1 MNYKII
7 ITVIISLVISTL
19 LVFIVPKEETLT
31 PKSVYRV
38 YLAGKSVGLIEDKD
52 SLDAYIDNE
61 QQTLKEKYKAD
72 KVYAPEDLEIVKD
85 VTYNENISTTSEIY
99 NKIKDI
105 EPFTIKGYEITIEGI
120 DTTNEQGEEVKGKD
134 QTIYV
139 LDKNVF
145 EEAMDNTIRS
155 FVDSDS
161 YDKYL
166 NNEQKEIESGD
177 TGTIIENIYIEN
189 KVTVKETNIPS
200 DKTIYENVDDLSKYL
215 LFGTLDEQQKYTVQN
230 GDTISDVAFNN
241 KLSNEE
247 FLIANP
253 EFTDA
258 NNLLYE
264 GQQVTISIIKPQF
277 RLIEV
282 DHQVTTQDIPYET
295 ETKNDNTKYSDY
307 EETIQE
313 GVNGSQLVT
322 SKVEKVNGQ
331 VENAVIDNSATKV
344 LKEPIKKIVVK
355 GTKQRHGS
363 SGGVNSGL
371 SSNSKVEGSWLWP
384 TRTPY
389 YISSPYSYR
398 WGTLHDGMDIAGA
411 GFGSPIYA
419 SNNGIV
425 VASSYKWDNGEYIVI
440 NHNNGY
446 YTIYAHLAERYV
458 SVGQEVSQGE
468 TIGAMGQTGFA
479 TGVHLHFGLWR
490 GFPYSSGSSSMN
502 PMSLF

>member
-1 MNYKII
+1 MNIKTI
-7 ITVIISLVISTL
+7 ITIIVALIISLIII
-19 LVFIVPKEETLT
+19 FITPIEETIT
-31 PKSVYRV
+31 PKNVYRV
-38 YLAGKSVGLIEDKD
+38 YLAGKSVGLIDDKD
-52 SLDAYIDNE
+52 SLDEYIDKE
-61 QQTLKEKYKAD
+61 QQTLKDKYNAD
-72 KVYAPEDLEIVKD
+72 KVYAPEDLEVVKD
-85 VTYNENISTTSEIY
+85 VTYNENISTTEEIY

-105 EPFTIKGYEITIEGI
+105 EPFTIKGYAITIAGL
-120 DTTNEQGEEVKGKD
+120 DSTNEQGETIKGKD

-139 LDKNVF
+139 LDKKVF

-166 NNEQKEIESGD
+166 NNDQKEIESGK
-177 TGTIIENIYIEN
+177 TGTVIENIYIEN
-189 KVTVKETNIPS
+189 KVTIKETNIPS
-200 DKTIYENVDDLSKYL
+200 DETIYENVDDLSKYL
-215 LFGTLDEQQKYTVQN
+215 LFGTLDEQQKYIVQA

-264 GQQVTISIIKPQF
+264 GQNVTISIIKPQF
-277 RLIEV
+277 RLVEI
-282 DHQVTTQDIPYET
+282 DHQVSTQDIPYET
-295 ETKNDNTKYSDY
+295 ETRYDNTKYNTY

-313 GVNGSQLVT
+313 GQVGSQLVT

-331 VENAVIDNSATKV
+331 VESAVIDNNATQV
-344 LKEPIKKIVVK
+344 LKEPVKRIIVK
-355 GTKQRHGS
+355 GTKQRGG

-371 SSNSKVEGSWLWP
+371 SSNTKIEGYWLWP

-389 YISSPYSYR
+389 YISSPYAYR
-398 WGTLHDGMDIAGA
+398 WGTLHDGLDIAGA

-458 SVGQEVSQGE
+458 SVGQEVSQGD

-490 GFPYSSGSSSMN
+490 GFPYSRGSSSMN

>member
-1 MNYKII
+1 MNLKTILT
-7 ITVIISLVISTL
+7 ITIALMISLVIL
-19 LVFIVPKEETLT
+19 FITPKEETLT
-31 PKSVYRV
+31 PKNVYRV
-38 YLAGKSVGLIEDKD
+38 YLAGKSVGLINDKD
-52 SLDAYIDNE
+52 SLDEYIDKE
-61 QQTLKEKYKAD
+61 QQTLKDKYKAD

-85 VTYNENISTTSEIY
+85 ITFKENISTTEEIY

-105 EPFTIKGYEITIEGI
+105 EPFTIKGYEITIEGL
-120 DTTNEQGEEVKGKD
+120 DTTNEQGEEIKGKD

-139 LDKNVF
+139 LDKAVF
-145 EEAMDNTIRS
+145 EESMANTIRS
-155 FVDSDS
+155 FVDSDN

-189 KVTVKETNIPS
+189 KITIKETNIPS
-200 DKTIYENVDDLSKYL
+200 DETIYESVDDLSKYL
-215 LFGTLDEQQKYTVQN
+215 LFGTLDEQQKYTVQR
-230 GDTISDVAFNN
+230 GDTISDVSFNN

-264 GQQVTISIIKPQF
+264 GQNVTISIIKPQF
-277 RLIEV
+277 RLVEI

-295 ETKNDNTKYSDY
+295 ETRYDNSKYTNY

-313 GVNGSQLVT
+313 GVVGSQLVT

-331 VENAVIDNSATKV
+331 VENAVIDNTATKV
-344 LKEPIKKIVVK
+344 LKEPIKRIIVK
-355 GTKQRHGS
+355 GTKQAGG

-371 SSNSKVEGSWLWP
+371 SSNSKVEGYWLWP

-411 GFGSPIYA
+411 GYGSPIYA

-425 VASSYKWDNGEYIVI
+425 VASSYKWDNGQYIVI

-446 YTIYAHLAERYV
+446 YTMYAHLAERYV
-458 SVGQEVSQGE
+458 SVGQEVTQGQ
-468 TIGAMGQTGFA
+468 TIGSMGQSGFA

-490 GFPYSSGSSSMN
+490 GFPYSRGSSSMN

>member
-1 MNYKII
+1 MNKKVI
-7 ITVIISLVISTL
+7 ITIFVAILISAI
-19 LVFIVPKEETLT
+19 LVFFIPKDENLE
-31 PKSVYRV
+31 PKVVYRV

-52 SLDAYIDNE
+52 DLDAYIDNE
-61 QQTLKEKYKAD
+61 QQTLKEKYNAD

-85 VTYNENISTTSEIY
+85 ITYDEEISTTEEIY

-120 DTTNEQGEEVKGKD
+120 DTTDSNGDTVEGED

-139 LDKNVF
+139 LDEEVF

-166 NNEQKEIESGD
+166 NNEQSEIESGD

-189 KVTVKETNIPS
+189 KITIKETNIPS
-200 DKTIYENVDDLSKYL
+200 DETIYESVEDLSKYL
-215 LFGTLDEQQKYTVQN
+215 LFGTLEDQQKYTVQS

-253 EFTDA
+253 EFTDE

-264 GQQVTISIIKPQF
+264 GQSVTISIIQPQF
-277 RLIEV
+277 NLVEI
-282 DHQVTTQDIPYET
+282 DHQVTIQEIPYET
-295 ETKNDNTKYSDY
+295 ETQYDNTQYSTY
-307 EETIQE
+307 EEVIQE

-331 VENAVIDNSATKV
+331 VESAVIDNSATQV
-344 LKEPIKKIVVK
+344 IEEPVKQIIVK
-355 GTKQRHGS
+355 GTKQTGS
-363 SGGVNSGL
+363 GSVDSSLSGSTT
-371 SSNSKVEGSWLWP
+371 VEGYWLWP
-384 TRTPY
+384 TITTY
-389 YISSPYSYR
+389 YISSSYGYR
-398 WGTLHDGMDIAGA
+398 SGTLHDGMDIAGS
-411 GFGSPIYA
+411 GYGSPIYA

-425 VASSYKWDNGEYIVI
+425 VASTYKYDNGEYIVI

-446 YTIYAHLAERYV
+446 YTMYAHLAERYV
-458 SVGQEVSQGE
+458 SVGQEVSMGD
-468 TIGAMGQTGFA
+468 TIGAMGQTGAA
-479 TGVHLHFGLWR
+479 TGVHLHFSLWL
-490 GFPYSSGSSSMN
+490 GYPYSSGSSSLN
-502 PMSLF
+502 PMTLF

>member
-1 MNYKII
+1 MNIKAIITII
-7 ITVIISLVISTL
+7 IAFVISLAI
-19 LVFIVPKEETLT
+19 VFIAPSKETLA
-31 PKSVYRV
+31 PKNVYRV
-38 YLAGKSVGLIEDKD
+38 YLAGKSVGLIKDKTA
-52 SLDAYIDNE
+52 LDEYIDKE
-61 QQTLKEKYKAD
+61 QQTLKERYNAD

-85 VTYNENISTTSEIY
+85 ITYNEEISTTEEIY

-105 EPFTIKGYEITIEGI
+105 KPFTIKGYKITIEGI
-120 DTTNEQGEEVKGKD
+120 DTTNEKGEEIKGLD
-134 QTIYV
+134 QTLYV
-139 LDKNVF
+139 LDEDVF
-145 EEAMDNTIRS
+145 EEAMDKTIRS

-161 YDKYL
+161 YDAYL
-166 NNEQKEIESGD
+166 SNSQKQIESGS
-177 TGTIIENIYIEN
+177 TGTIIENLYIEN
-189 KVTVKETNIPS
+189 KITVKETNIPS
-200 DKTIYENVDDLSKYL
+200 DETIYENVDDLSKYL
-215 LFGTLDEQQKYTVQN
+215 LFGTLDEQQKYTVQS

-264 GQQVTISIIKPQF
+264 GQNVTISIIKPQF
-277 RLIEV
+277 RLIEI
-282 DHQVTTQDIPYET
+282 DHQVALQDIPYET
-295 ETKNDNTKYSDY
+295 ETRYDNTKYTNY

-322 SKVEKVNGQ
+322 SKLQKVNGQ
-331 VENAVIDNSATKV
+331 VENALIDNNATKV
-344 LKEPIKKIVVK
+344 IKEPTKRIIVK
-355 GTKQRHGS
+355 GTKKRGS
-363 SGGVNSGL
+363 DGGVNSGL
-371 SSNSKVEGSWLWP
+371 SSNTKVEGYWLWP

-389 YISSPYSYR
+389 YISSPYGYR

-446 YTIYAHLAERYV
+446 YTLYAHLKERYV
-458 SVGQEVSQGE
+458 SVGQEV
-468 TIGAMGQTGFA
+468 TIGQTIGSMGQSGFA
-479 TGVHLHFGLWR
+479 TGVHLHFGLWK
-490 GFPYSSGSSSMN
+490 GYPYSRGSSSMN
-502 PMSLF
+502 PTRLF

>member
-7 ITVIISLVISTL
+7 ITVIIALVISTV
-19 LVFIVPKEETLT
+19 LVFIIPKEETIN

-61 QQTLKEKYKAD
+61 QQTLKEKYNAD

-105 EPFTIKGYEITIEGI
+105 EPFTIRGYEITIEGI
-120 DTTNEQGEEVKGKD
+120 DTTNEQGEKVEGTD

-139 LDKNVF
+139 LDKAVF
-145 EEAMDNTIRS
+145 EEAMDRTIRS
-155 FVDSDS
+155 FVDSDN

-166 NNEQKEIESGD
+166 NNEQKEIESGS

-200 DKTIYENVDDLSKYL
+200 DQTIYENADDLSKYL

-230 GDTISDVAFNN
+230 GDTISDVSFNN

-253 EFTDA
+253 EFNDV
-258 NNLLYE
+258 NSLLYE

-277 RLIEV
+277 RLVEI

-295 ETKNDNTKYSDY
+295 ETRYDNTQYSTY

-313 GVNGSQLVT
+313 GVVGSQLVT
-322 SKVEKVNGQ
+322 SKVQKVNGQ
-331 VENAVIDNSATKV
+331 VESAVIDNSATRV
-344 LKEPIKKIVVK
+344 LKEPVKRIIVK
-355 GTKQRHGS
+355 GTKQRGG
-363 SGGVNSGL
+363 SGGVNSSL
-371 SSNSKVEGSWLWP
+371 SGNTKVEGYWLWP

-389 YISSPYSYR
+389 YVSSSYGYR
-398 WGTLHDGMDIAGA
+398 WGVLHDGMDIAGA

-425 VASSYKWDNGEYIVI
+425 VASSYKYDNGEYIVI

-446 YTIYAHLAERYV
+446 YTMYAHLAERYV
-458 SVGQEVSQGE
+458 SVGQEVSQGD
-468 TIGAMGQTGFA
+468 TIGSMGRTGAA

-490 GFPYSSGSSSMN
+490 GYPYSRGSSSMN

>member
-1 MNYKII
+1 MNIKSI
-7 ITVIISLVISTL
+7 ITILIALLISLVII
-19 LVFIVPKEETLT
+19 FIIPKDVEAT
-31 PKSVYRV
+31 PQNVYRV
-38 YLAGKSVGLIEDKD
+38 YLAGKSVGLISDKD
-52 SLDAYIDNE
+52 SLDEYIDKE
-61 QQTLKEKYKAD
+61 QQTLKDKYQAD

-85 VTYNENISTTSEIY
+85 VTYNENISTTEEIY

-105 EPFTIKGYEITIEGI
+105 EPFTIKGYEITIEGL
-120 DTTNEQGEEVKGKD
+120 DSTNEQGETVEGTD

-139 LDKNVF
+139 LDKDIF
-145 EEAMDNTIRS
+145 EEAMDKTIRS
-155 FVDSDS
+155 FVNSDS

-166 NNEQKEIESGD
+166 NNEQAEIESGE

-189 KVTVKETNIPS
+189 KITVKETNIPS
-200 DKTIYENVDDLSKYL
+200 DETIYDNVDDLSKYL
-215 LFGTLDEQQKYTVQN
+215 LFGTLDEQQKYTVQA

-253 EFTDA
+253 DFTDA
-258 NNLLYE
+258 NSLLYE
-264 GQQVTISIIKPQF
+264 GQSVTISIIKPQF
-277 RLIEV
+277 RLVEI
-282 DHQVTTQDIPYET
+282 DHQVRAQDIPYET
-295 ETKNDNTKYSDY
+295 ETRYDNTQYSTY

-313 GVNGSQLVT
+313 GVVGSQLVT

-331 VENAVIDNSATKV
+331 VESAVIDNSATQV
-344 LKEPIKKIVVK
+344 LKEPVKRIIVK
-355 GTKQRHGS
+355 GTKQRGS
-363 SGGVNSGL
+363 GSGGVDSDL
-371 SSNSKVEGSWLWP
+371 SSNTRVEGYWLWP

-389 YISSPYSYR
+389 YISSSYGYR

-425 VASSYKWDNGEYIVI
+425 VASSYKYDNGEYIVI

-446 YTIYAHLAERYV
+446 YTMYAHLSERYV

-468 TIGAMGQTGFA
+468 TIGAMGQTGAA

-490 GFPYSSGSSSMN
+490 GYPYSRGSSSMN

>member
-1 MNYKII
+1 MNIKAIITII
-7 ITVIISLVISTL
+7 IAVLLSLIIML
-19 LVFIVPKEETLT
+19 IVPKEETLT
-31 PKSVYRV
+31 PKNVYRV
-38 YLAGKSVGLIEDKD
+38 YLAGKSVGLISDKD
-52 SLDAYIDNE
+52 SLDEYIDKE
-61 QQTLKEKYKAD
+61 QQTLKDKYNAD

-85 VTYNENISTTSEIY
+85 VTYNENISTTEEIY

-105 EPFTIKGYEITIEGI
+105 EPFTIKGYEITIEGL
-120 DTTNEQGEEVKGKD
+120 DTTNDAGETVEGVD

-139 LDKNVF
+139 LDRDVF
-145 EEAMDNTIRS
+145 EQAMDNTIRS

-166 NNEQKEIESGD
+166 NNEQTEIENGS

-189 KVTVKETNIPS
+189 KITVKETNIPS
-200 DKTIYENVDDLSKYL
+200 DATIYQNADDLSKYL
-215 LFGTLDEQQKYTVQN
+215 LFGTLDEQQTYTVQN

-253 EFTDA
+253 EFSNAT
-258 NNLLYE
+258 NLLYE
-264 GQQVTISIIKPQF
+264 GQTVTISIIKPQF
-277 RLIEV
+277 RLVEV
-282 DHQVTTQDIPYET
+282 DHQVSLQDIPYET
-295 ETKNDNTKYSDY
+295 ETRYDDSQYTTY

-331 VENAVIDNSATKV
+331 VESAVIDHSATRV
-344 LKEPIKKIVVK
+344 IKEPTKRIIVK
-355 GTKQRHGS
+355 GTKKRS
-363 SGGVNSGL
+363 YGGVDSSL
-371 SSNSKVEGSWLWP
+371 SSTTKIEGYWLWP
-384 TRTPY
+384 TITTY
-389 YISSPYSYR
+389 YISSPYGYR
-398 WGTLHDGMDIAGA
+398 WGTLHDGMDIAGS
-411 GFGSPIYA
+411 GYGSPIYA

-446 YTIYAHLAERYV
+446 YTMYAHLANRYV
-458 SVGQEVSQGE
+458 SVGQEVS
-468 TIGAMGQTGFA
+468 IGDVIGTMGQSGFA

-490 GFPYSSGSSSMN
+490 GYPYSRGSSSLN

>member
-1 MNYKII
+1 MNIKTIMTIVIALMVSLII
-7 ITVIISLVISTL
+7 M
-19 LVFIVPKEETLT
+19 FIVPKEETLT
-31 PKSVYRV
+31 PKNVYRV
-38 YLAGKSVGLIEDKD
+38 YLAGKSVGLINDKD
-52 SLDAYIDNE
+52 SLDEYIDKE
-61 QQTLKEKYKAD
+61 QQTLKDKYNAD
-72 KVYAPEDLEIVKD
+72 KVYAPEDLEVVKD
-85 VTYNENISTTSEIY
+85 VTYNENISTTKEIY

-120 DTTNEQGEEVKGKD
+120 DTTNEEGETVEGKD

-139 LDKNVF
+139 LDKEVF
-145 EEAMDNTIRS
+145 EEAMDRTIRS

-166 NNEQKEIESGD
+166 NNDQKEIESGD
-177 TGTIIENIYIEN
+177 TGTVIENIYIEN

-200 DKTIYENVDDLSKYL
+200 DETIYENVDDLSKYL

-230 GDTISDVAFNN
+230 GDTISDVSFNN

-253 EFTDA
+253 EFNDV
-258 NNLLYE
+258 NSLLYE

-277 RLIEV
+277 RLVEI

-295 ETKNDNTKYSDY
+295 ETRYDNTQYSTY

-313 GVNGSQLVT
+313 GQVGSQLVT

-331 VENAVIDNSATKV
+331 VENAVIDNSATQV
-344 LKEPIKKIVVK
+344 LKEPIKRIIVK
-355 GTKQRHGS
+355 GTKQPSYGGGTNS
-363 SGGVNSGL
+363 SL
-371 SSNSKVEGSWLWP
+371 SSNSKIEGYWLWP

-389 YISSPYSYR
+389 YISSPYGYR
-398 WGTLHDGMDIAGA
+398 WGTLHDGTDIAGA
-411 GFGSPIYA
+411 GYGSPIYA

-425 VASSYKWDNGEYIVI
+425 VASTYKYDNGEYIII

-446 YTIYAHLAERYV
+446 YTLYAHLSERYV
-458 SVGQEVSQGE
+458 SVGQEVTIGQ
-468 TIGAMGQTGFA
+468 TIGAMGQSGYA
-479 TGVHLHFGLWR
+479 TGPHLHFGLWR
-490 GFPYSSGSSSMN
+490 GYPYSRGSSSMN
-502 PMSLF
+502 AMRLF